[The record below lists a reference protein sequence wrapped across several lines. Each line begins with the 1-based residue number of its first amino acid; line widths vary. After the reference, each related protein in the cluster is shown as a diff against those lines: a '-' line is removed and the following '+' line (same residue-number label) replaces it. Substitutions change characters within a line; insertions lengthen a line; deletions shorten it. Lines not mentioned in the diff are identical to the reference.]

1 MKDPKLEDSKKLES
15 VENHNFSLDEK
26 VKEN

>member
-1 MKDPKLEDSKKLES
+1 MKEPKLENPEKLES